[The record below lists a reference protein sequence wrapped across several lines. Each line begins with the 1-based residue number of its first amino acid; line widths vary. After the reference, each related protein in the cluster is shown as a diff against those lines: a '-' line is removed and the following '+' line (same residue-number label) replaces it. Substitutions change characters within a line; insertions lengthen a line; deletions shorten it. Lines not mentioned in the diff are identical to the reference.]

1 MGSFACNKTVS
12 NQQGDAMTYPFI
24 FITAIL
30 FGFNTLAQENKVS
43 LQDAIQY
50 ALKNN
55 PRTQANTLRLQSAF
69 EQLQA
74 YKQSKFLPT
83 ASVSYSQDLQNRST
97 KSAQAAINLNLFN
110 GFADYYSIK
119 AQECNYKLSESN
131 LKSTNSQMQNTSGQI
146 VGLVAN
152 NYINLV
158 EIRQNQYFDKM
169 TLEKLNQILPYSKN
183 EEQKNTLENYI
194 SGTAISLQESV
205 SDLQIAEANYKYVV
219 NAEAPPMTDTFSDI
233 MEKIEI
239 PQNTD
244 IAFNVSL
251 EKSPEILSAKLSLE
265 CNQLSRK
272 AERAS
277 LYSARVDLS
286 ATRSTDFNGNNNGT
300 TSAQLNITIPFD
312 LGRIKSYKAE
322 EKNMTATQLDL
333 DDTIAQIKNDLNN
346 NYIRL
351 QSSQDVA
358 NTYEINYKNTG
369 IKINNYMSNLKNL
382 SLEEI
387 NILINLLRTQQGQFY
402 QLNSKKQTVINLKYS
417 IQRNIGT
424 LFDVNRFT
432 FQ

>member
-1 MGSFACNKTVS
+1 MKKPILLSVF
-12 NQQGDAMTYPFI
+12 
-24 FITAIL
+24 L
-30 FGFNTLAQENKVS
+30 FGLSAVAQNANQNAIQSTIQNKVS

-55 PRTQANTLRLQSAF
+55 PRTQANALRLQSAF

-83 ASVSYSQDLQNRST
+83 ASVGYSQNLQNPSE
-97 KSAQAAINLNLFN
+97 KSAKATINMNLFN
-110 GFADYYSIK
+110 GFADYYGIQ
-119 AQECNYKLSESN
+119 AQECNYKLRESN

-158 EIRQNQYFDKM
+158 EIRQNQSFDKM
-169 TLEKLNQILPYSKN
+169 TLEKLNQILPQAKN
-183 EEQKNTLENYI
+183 DEQKNSLENYI
-194 SGTAISLQESV
+194 SGTTISIQESV

-219 NAEAPPMTDTFSDI
+219 NAEAPLMTDTFSEI
-233 MEKIEI
+233 MTKIEI
-239 PQNTD
+239 PQNANQAFD
-244 IAFNVSL
+244 ISL

-265 CNQLSRK
+265 CSQLSRK
-272 AERAS
+272 AERAG
-277 LYSARVDLS
+277 LYSARVDVS
-286 ATRSTDFNGNNNGT
+286 ASRSTDFNGTNNGS
-300 TSAQLNITIPFD
+300 TSANLNITIPFD
-312 LGRIKSYKAE
+312 LGRMNSFKAG

-333 DDTIAQIKNDLNN
+333 DDTIAEIKNSLNN

-358 NTYEINYKNTG
+358 NTYEINYKNTEL
-369 IKINNYMSNLKNL
+369 KINNYMSNLKTLNKDD
-382 SLEEI
+382 I
-387 NILINLLRTQQGQFY
+387 NILISLLRTQQDQFY
-402 QLNSKKQTVINLKYS
+402 QLNSKQQTVINLKYG

-424 LFDVNRFT
+424 LFDVNRFS